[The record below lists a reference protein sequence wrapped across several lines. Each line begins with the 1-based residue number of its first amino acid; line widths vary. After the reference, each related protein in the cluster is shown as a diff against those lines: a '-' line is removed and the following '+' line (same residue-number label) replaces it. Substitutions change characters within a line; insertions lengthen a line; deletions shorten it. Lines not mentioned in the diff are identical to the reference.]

1 MFCDKFG
8 RNTILIVDDTLLIR
22 KYVTEVVKMI
32 FNDVEVITAKNGLEG
47 LDNYKANNN
56 IALIITD
63 IKMPIMSGHTMA
75 GQIRLIEEYTERAF
89 TPIVALTR
97 YGDEQTREKNAA
109 VNIISGLDK
118 PISKENLLTILKK
131 LSFI

>member
-22 KYVTEVVKMI
+22 KYVTEVVKTI

-97 YGDEQTREKNAA
+97 YGDEQTRETQQL
-109 VNIISGLDK
+109 I
-118 PISKENLLTILKK
+118 
-131 LSFI
+131 